1 VSKSVVNCSWV
12 KCSEV
17 CLNLSN
23 RVANIITRYIHH
35 NKFAACMAFSFF
47 VFVHR

>member
-1 VSKSVVNCSWV
+1 VSKSVVKGSWM

-17 CLNLSN
+17 CINFSN

-35 NKFAACMAFSFF
+35 IKFAACMAFSFF